1 MALVRS
7 NIRIAPDVYILE
19 AEGHF
24 AGKMGQFYMLRG
36 WDDYPLL
43 SRPISI
49 HDKAADRIFFLYRI
63 AGYGTERLSRLKPGD
78 DVGLE
83 GPLGN
88 GFPQISGRV
97 ALVGGGMGT
106 APLYYAAKQLASA
119 DVYLGF
125 STEAFGVD
133 RFTEVAQSVKVNVG
147 GYVVD
152 DFDPAGYD
160 AVFTCGPLPM
170 MRALAVKLEGTGIPL
185 YVSLE
190 KRMACGVGAC
200 LVCSCAT
207 KHGNRKV
214 CADGPVFRAE
224 EVELNDDF
232 NIH

>member
-1 MALVRS
+1 MAVVRS
-7 NIRIAPDVYILE
+7 NVRIASDVYILE

-24 AGKMGQFYMLRG
+24 AGEMGQFYMLRG

-49 HDKAADRIFFLYRI
+49 HDKTEDGIRFLYRV
-63 AGYGTERLSRLKPGD
+63 AGYGTEKLSRLKAGD
-78 DVGLE
+78 PVGLE
-83 GPLGN
+83 GPFGN
-88 GFPQISGRV
+88 GFPQIEGRV

-106 APLYYAAKQLASA
+106 APLYYAAKRLASA
-119 DVYLGF
+119 DAYLGF
-125 STEAFGVD
+125 SAEAFGVEPF
-133 RFTEVAQSVKVNVG
+133 REAAQAVTVNVG
-147 GYVVD
+147 GYIVD
-152 DFDPAGYD
+152 DFRPDGYA

-170 MRALAVKLEGTGIPL
+170 MRALAAKLDGSGIPL

-207 KHGNRKV
+207 KSGNRKV